1 LPTINASNP
10 DPVETSLTK
19 TGETENQSRR
29 DNCVTSGSAD
39 DKEKGVPE
47 PGTARRRIQK
57 DEQECLAS
65 HRFA

>member
-1 LPTINASNP
+1 LPTINASTP

-39 DKEKGVPE
+39 DKEKGRLSQDGAAPV
-47 PGTARRRIQK
+47 AK
-57 DEQECLAS
+57 EQ
-65 HRFA
+65 